1 MSLRVDAYI
10 REGDG
15 VTHRI
20 SNAKDGDWIGVVITI
35 NNTTEFDIT
44 AFDTAAAGKLA
55 GIFEHAAIEFR
66 DFVARMERQTVVKRE
81 LISVRGAP
89 STANIDLKTV
99 GPHREP
105 TP

>member
-20 SNAKDGDWIGVVITI
+20 ASAKDGDWIGVVITI

-44 AFDTAAAGKLA
+44 AFDTSAAGKLA

-66 DFVARMERQTVVKRE
+66 NFVDRKCMQRIKEGLENDRLRVQATRAESDRP
-81 LISVRGAP
+81 A
-89 STANIDLKTV
+89 
-99 GPHREP
+99 
-105 TP
+105 